1 MRGPVAETKPDM
13 PIQRILLPIDLS
25 REPRKPIRYGT
36 EIAAS
41 MNAELYLLHVV
52 ESDNG
57 REHCPWPIGCGANYV
72 DDSPSVRRLLLNGK
86 PCENITSCANSIDAD
101 VILMPTR
108 GHGFLRKLLLGS
120 TTMRVLR
127 TTKTPVWIAKPLAV
141 EAGSSFRCGRILCG
155 IQFGAE
161 GRRVL
166 DYAARWAGAWGAE
179 LLIVHVVPEIS
190 EALLYTS
197 LDYSGE
203 VELNPQSARD
213 RMASMADMID
223 VPYQVESGMGN
234 VSVVLRQMAAR
245 WRADV
250 VIVGRGGAVDQRIG
264 MNLEDIIERAP
275 CPVIAVR

>member
-1 MRGPVAETKPDM
+1 
-13 PIQRILLPIDLS
+13 
-25 REPRKPIRYGT
+25 
-36 EIAAS
+36 
-41 MNAELYLLHVV
+41 
-52 ESDNG
+52 
-57 REHCPWPIGCGANYV
+57 
-72 DDSPSVRRLLLNGK
+72 
-86 PCENITSCANSIDAD
+86 
-101 VILMPTR
+101 
-108 GHGFLRKLLLGS
+108 
-120 TTMRVLR
+120 MRVLR
-127 TTKTPVWIAKPLAV
+127 TTKTPVWIAKPQAV

-197 LDYSGE
+197 LDYLGE

-213 RMASMADMID
+213 RMAAMADMID
-223 VPYQVESGMGN
+223 VPYQVESGMGG
-234 VSVVLRQMAAR
+234 VSVVLRHMAAR

-264 MNLEDIIERAP
+264 MNLEGIIERAP